1 MHIIGIS
8 TYQTSSIVGE
18 SDIPVVFLGSHLR
31 RSATFANEDLPAP
44 TGNLVDHAILFSQV
58 DGEGTLAKLQ
68 KAAFRLDGRCFMNF
82 LLFPFILSDV

>member
-1 MHIIGIS
+1 M
-8 TYQTSSIVGE
+8 
-18 SDIPVVFLGSHLR
+18 FLGSHLR